1 MGYKGPMDLTTVAD
15 DHAVVHD
22 GLAVRR
28 YDDLEPDTVYEFDGF
43 AFRTLAR
50 PAGERLATFA
60 TVNDV
65 HFGEVVCGI
74 MDGIDLGPTF
84 SVTDGEE
91 PYPETMNRGAIHEI
105 ELLDPDL
112 VLVKGDLT
120 AEGTD
125 DEYRDFLE
133 FYGEA
138 FGDRLVHTRGNHD
151 VHGAADFASEPTQ
164 RVDLP
169 GAVLAVVDTSVRG
182 QAGGHVTG
190 EQLEWLHD
198 LAADTDLPVYVFGHH
213 NVWSPDSVRTF
224 GATFGIDAGVVGP
237 PHRGRGRPAQHPRL
251 LRRPHPSQPGPP
263 HLHQPRR
270 AVGRGG
276 VREGL
281 PGRVGRVP
289 GVRGRV
295 APGLPPHLHPGRPG
309 VVGEDPGHVRGD
321 VLRLQLR

>member
-1 MGYKGPMDLTTVAD
+1 MDLTTVAD

-22 GLAVRR
+22 GLGVRR

-65 HFGEVVCGI
+65 HFGEIECGI

-120 AEGTD
+120 SEGTD
-125 DEYRDFLE
+125 EEYRDFLE

-169 GAVLAVVDTSVRG
+169 GAVLAVLDTSVARRG
-182 QAGGHVTG
+182 G
-190 EQLEWLHD
+190 
-198 LAADTDLPVYVFGHH
+198 
-213 NVWSPDSVRTF
+213 WSR
-224 GATFGIDAGVVGP
+224 
-237 PHRGRGRPAQHPRL
+237 H
-251 LRRPHPSQPGPP
+251 
-263 HLHQPRR
+263 RR
-270 AVGRGG
+270 AA
-276 VREGL
+276 
-281 PGRVGRVP
+281 
-289 GVRGRV
+289 RV
-295 APGLPPHLHPGRPG
+295 APRPRGRHRSARSTSSGTTTSGARTRCAPSGRPSAST
-309 VVGEDPGHVRGD
+309 R
-321 VLRLQLR
+321 RRRSA